1 MQFRRLVAEL
11 MPSLNHAQQARV
23 DFVGVSDFIR
33 WIRSISQQSH
43 VSDECQKYPGHK
55 DKGNFAISEKSTP
68 NISDLKGFFV
78 IGSSFMTKR
87 ERDSQGALK
96 LRGT

>member
-55 DKGNFAISEKSTP
+55 DKGNFAISEKKRTKYFR
-68 NISDLKGFFV
+68 LKRLLRHRIKFHN
-78 IGSSFMTKR
+78 KER
-87 ERDSQGALK
+87 ERLS
-96 LRGT
+96 RGTQITRH